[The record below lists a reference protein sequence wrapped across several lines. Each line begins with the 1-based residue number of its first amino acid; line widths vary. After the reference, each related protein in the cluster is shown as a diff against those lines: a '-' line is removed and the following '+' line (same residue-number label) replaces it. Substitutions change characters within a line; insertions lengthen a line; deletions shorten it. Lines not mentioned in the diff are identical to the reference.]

1 MQWYYNEGSERR
13 GPVSHEE
20 LQGLIA
26 QGVVGADNL
35 AWREGMANWVRAGDL
50 PELARF
56 FETPPSAEGSP
67 PAEPPPPPSH
77 AASAFGQSAVNSPGP
92 ARPASPGFGS
102 YASGSSAYGGASQ
115 NIYGDR
121 QRMQYGVPDNNGFAV
136 ASLVLGILSLMMF
149 CCCGFVL
156 GIPGIICGHVARAQI
171 RDSNGGQTGEG
182 LAMAGLIISYLGTVI
197 SICFL
202 IYSMVTADQNPG
214 FQPWQP

>member
-1 MQWYYNEGSERR
+1 
-13 GPVSHEE
+13 
-20 LQGLIA
+20 
-26 QGVVGADNL
+26 
-35 AWREGMANWVRAGDL
+35 
-50 PELARF
+50 
-56 FETPPSAEGSP
+56 
-67 PAEPPPPPSH
+67 
-77 AASAFGQSAVNSPGP
+77 
-92 ARPASPGFGS
+92 
-102 YASGSSAYGGASQ
+102 
-115 NIYGDR
+115 
-121 QRMQYGVPDNNGFAV
+121 
-136 ASLVLGILSLMMF
+136 MMF